1 MAKRLMLR
9 VFQGN
14 PLWGMALR
22 IGCYLSHLALE
33 LVNSGSSHQR
43 AH

>member
-1 MAKRLMLR
+1 MVKRLMLR

-14 PLWGMALR
+14 PLGGTALK
-22 IGCYLSHLALE
+22 IGHYLSHLALE
-33 LVNSGSSHQR
+33 LVNSGRLHQR